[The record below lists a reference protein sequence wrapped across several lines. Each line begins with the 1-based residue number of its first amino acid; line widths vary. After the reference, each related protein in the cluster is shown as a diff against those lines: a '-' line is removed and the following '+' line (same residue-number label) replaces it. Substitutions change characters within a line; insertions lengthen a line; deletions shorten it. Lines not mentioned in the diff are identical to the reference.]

1 MVRNPLILVCVAI
14 VIPATAFGQARTAQ
28 NTQPG
33 PARAGSAATDR
44 TSGGSATVRPVSRT
58 QEPSAEGSARVG
70 DGGAARVGV
79 GEGAAI
85 ELKNQHLIQEV
96 PAMSPE
102 LQRELDRLLQVWS
115 EASAKIERLQ
125 GKHVR
130 IVYDSVF
137 QTERQAEGEFAYQKS
152 DKGRINLIPIAV
164 TPELVAAREKEVK
177 DARAQKRPPQVRTKV
192 RTSEPYETNEP
203 YELIADRPEQ
213 WSCDGERIFSL
224 DMEKSEATVA
234 QLPVDMRGG
243 NIMDSPLPFLFGMPP
258 VEAKRRFS
266 MGFRSGKFDPSTG
279 KAYLTIYPRLPQDAA
294 NWSKAEL
301 ILDLKTFLPSAVQLV
316 DPAGTKITVYKFRDC
331 VKNQSTFVGILT
343 GSNPRFTP
351 DLKNFNVHTV
361 GAENDVT
368 PAPQGD
374 PAMQQQEALVGKI
387 SGDPGLVNVTGVFH
401 KDAVLQL
408 QRQGLK
414 RDTADK
420 ANNQILL
427 ETGPVATRKEDVYT
441 VKAQEPPAGSPLKPG
456 MRVKLTIWMDP
467 AAAKKQ

>member
-1 MVRNPLILVCVAI
+1 MVRYPLILVCVAI
-14 VIPATAFGQARTAQ
+14 VIPATALGQARTAQ
-28 NTQPG
+28 KTQPG
-33 PARAGSAATDR
+33 PARPGSAATGR
-44 TSGGSATVRPVSRT
+44 TSGGSSPVRAVSGT
-58 QEPSAEGSARVG
+58 QESSAEGSARVG
-70 DGGAARVGV
+70 DGGAAT
-79 GEGAAI
+79 I

-115 EASAKIERLQ
+115 EASSKIERLQ

-130 IVYDSVF
+130 IVYDNVF
-137 QTERQAEGEFAYQKS
+137 ETERQAEGEFAYQKA
-152 DKGRINLIPIAV
+152 DKGRINLIPITV
-164 TPELVAAREKEVK
+164 TPELVAAREREVI
-177 DARAQKRPPQVRTKV
+177 DARAQNRSPQVRTKV
-192 RTSEPYETNEP
+192 KTGEPF
-203 YELIADRPEQ
+203 ELIADRPEQ
-213 WSCDGERIFSL
+213 WSCDGERVFSL
-224 DMEKSEATVA
+224 DMEKQEATVA

-294 NWSKAEL
+294 NWSKADL
-301 ILDLKTFLPSAVQLV
+301 ILDLKTFLPSAVQLA

-331 VKNQSTFVGILT
+331 VKNQSTFVGILL
-343 GSNPRFTP
+343 GENPKFTP
-351 DLKNFNVHTV
+351 DLKNFNVHTI
-361 GAENDVT
+361 GAETNVSG
-368 PAPQGD
+368 PAPGD
-374 PAMQQQEALVGKI
+374 PLMQQQDARVAKE

-401 KDAVLQL
+401 SDAVIQL
-408 QRQGLK
+408 QRQGLT
-414 RDTADK
+414 RDTTDK

-441 VKAQEPPAGSPLKPG
+441 VKAQDPPAGAPLKPG
-456 MRVKLTIWMDP
+456 MKVKLTIWMDP